1 MITAGEKLRLK
12 VERPFV
18 VFFYRLLSRWA
29 GGFHILL
36 LTTTGRKSHQRRTVP
51 VVYMSIEDS
60 FVVVAANLGSD
71 DHPGWY
77 LNLKQDSV
85 AEIQIGSSKM
95 SVVAEDLSDDKREQ
109 VWTEWIKANP
119 GYQGFQARTA
129 RQLPIVVLKPARP
142 L

>member
-1 MITAGEKLRLK
+1 MITPGEKWRLK

-18 VFFYRLLSRWA
+18 IFFYRLLSRWA

-36 LTTTGRKSHQRRTVP
+36 LTTTGRKSQRSRTVP
-51 VVYMSIEDS
+51 LVYLPIEDS
-60 FVVVAANLGSD
+60 VVVVAANLGSD

-77 LNLKQDSV
+77 LNLKQDSH
-85 AEIQIGSSKM
+85 AQIQIGSKKM
-95 SVVAEDLSDDKREQ
+95 AVVAEALSDDKREQ
-109 VWTEWIKANP
+109 LWAEWIKLNP

-129 RQLPIVVLKPARP
+129 RILPLIILKPAKP